1 MAEPVSPIELLR
13 LRDAVE
19 PYQLEPSDEEIARAA
34 GIGVGEVIRFDLNT
48 LGDGPLP
55 GVVDALANFD
65 PGRMVEYGDPSYA
78 ELRAAISAAI
88 GAEPGCIIPGA
99 GADELI
105 RLATTMVVGAG
116 DTVLVPTP
124 SFPMFAVEARLAGA
138 RVVPLPRNSLAVRQ
152 SVDEIR
158 DAVEA
163 TNARL
168 VWICSPNNPTAD
180 LYSLDELEAIAAD
193 LPAMV
198 VVDAVYQELAEAS
211 LGLAAESLSP
221 VPLQRRAP
229 NLLVLRSLAKAYGLA
244 GARVGYLVTS
254 PELADR
260 FEAARLP
267 ISVASASQAAALG
280 ALADPGSARA
290 RHRLIVDERDRLTA
304 ACRKRGWEVLDS
316 VTNFILVRPPDA
328 PAVEAALAGRGLV
341 VRAYP
346 PGPLSAWLRITARAP
361 RENDRLLE
369 ALADIEG

>member
-1 MAEPVSPIELLR
+1 MAEPASPLDLLR

-19 PYQLEPSDEEIARAA
+19 PYQLEPSDTDIARAA
-34 GIGVGEVIRFDLNT
+34 GIGVDQVIRFDLNT

-55 GVVDALANFD
+55 GVVDGLAKFD
-65 PGRMVEYGDPSYA
+65 PGRLVEYGDPSYA

-88 GAEPGCIIPGA
+88 GAEPDCIIPGA

-116 DTVLVPTP
+116 DTVLIPTP
-124 SFPMFAVEARLAGA
+124 TFPMFAVEARLAGA
-138 RVVPLPRNSLAVRQ
+138 RVVPLPRRSLAERQ

-158 DAVEA
+158 AAVEA

-180 LYSLDELEAIAAD
+180 LYPLDELEAIAAG

-198 VVDAVYQELAEAS
+198 VVDAVYQEFAETS
-211 LGLAAESLSP
+211 LGLAAESLSAI
-221 VPLQRRAP
+221 PLQRRVP

-254 PELADR
+254 PQLAER
-260 FEAARLP
+260 FDAARLP
-267 ISVASASQAAALG
+267 ISVASPSQAAALG
-280 ALADPGSARA
+280 ALADPEAARA
-290 RHRLIVDERDRLTA
+290 RQRLLVGERERLAT
-304 ACRKRGWEVLDS
+304 ACRERGWEVLDS
-316 VTNFILVRPPDA
+316 VTNFLLVRPLDA
-328 PAVEAALAGRGLV
+328 PAVEAGLARRGMV

-346 PGPLSAWLRITARAP
+346 PGPLTAWLRITARAP

-369 ALADIEG
+369 ALAAIEG

>member
-1 MAEPVSPIELLR
+1 VREPASPLDLLR

-19 PYQLEPSDEEIARAA
+19 PYQLEPSDEAIARAA
-34 GIGVGEVIRFDLNT
+34 GIGMDQVIRFDLNT

-55 GVVDALANFD
+55 GVVDALAHFD

-78 ELRAAISAAI
+78 ELRAAISASI
-88 GAEPGCIIPGA
+88 GAEAACIIPGA

-105 RLATTMVVGAG
+105 RLVTTMVVGAG
-116 DTVLVPTP
+116 DAVLIPTP
-124 SFPMFAVEARLAGA
+124 TFPMFAVEARLAGA
-138 RVVPLPRNSLAVRQ
+138 RAVPLPRRSLAVRQ

-158 DAVEA
+158 AAVEA

-180 LYSLDELEAIAAD
+180 LYPLDELEAIAD
-193 LPAMV
+193 GLPAMV
-198 VVDAVYQELAEAS
+198 VVDAVYQEFAEAS
-211 LGLAAESLSP
+211 LGLAAESLSAI
-221 VPLQRRAP
+221 PLQGRVP

-260 FEAARLP
+260 FDAARLP
-267 ISVASASQAAALG
+267 ISVATPSQAAALG
-280 ALADPGSARA
+280 ALADPEAART
-290 RHRLIVDERDRLTA
+290 RQRLLVEERERLAA
-304 ACRKRGWEVLDS
+304 ACRARGWEVLDS

-328 PAVEAALAGRGLV
+328 PVVEAALAGRGLV

-369 ALADIEG
+369 AVAAAEG